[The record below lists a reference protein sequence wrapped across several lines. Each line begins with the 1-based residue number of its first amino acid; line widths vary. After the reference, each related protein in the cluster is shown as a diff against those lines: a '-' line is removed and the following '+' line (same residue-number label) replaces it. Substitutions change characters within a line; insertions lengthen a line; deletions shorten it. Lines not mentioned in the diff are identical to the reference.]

1 MIKVGGSFGW
11 DWLFR
16 LFDLLHICLG
26 YARDENDVAR
36 DLYAAL
42 VQFFTLFEAYRGR
55 PFFATGESYAGK
67 DFCSSTHKLVCKTFT
82 THTGKYVPAI
92 AHRIHQAGDEAKAA
106 GINLQGLAIGDG
118 LCDPRNMGGYGPFLF
133 QVLQANVLT
142 ICLKPFFFTQV
153 GLIDEPQREHFNQ
166 VEKAATELIDAGQY
180 FKAFQLWDELLNG
193 DLTANTGSYF
203 KNATG
208 LNYYYNFLLD
218 TEPADFEYYN
228 AYLGLSETR
237 EVGFLR
243 DLSFVFVYQTYG
255 LFISQA
261 IHVGNRPYNDGAAVE
276 QHIVNDIMQSVRP
289 WVEELL
295 DAGYRTLIYS
305 GQLDI
310 IVAAP
315 LSENFLQALQWKG
328 KERYRA
334 APRTI
339 YKVGQRGGA
348 GDNSQELVA
357 GYVRQVDG
365 LLYQIII
372 RNAGHILPYDQ
383 PLVAHDMITRFVR
396 GDRF

>member
-1 MIKVGGSFGW
+1 M
-11 DWLFR
+11 
-16 LFDLLHICLG
+16 
-26 YARDENDVAR
+26 
-36 DLYAAL
+36 
-42 VQFFTLFEAYRGR
+42 
-55 PFFATGESYAGK
+55 
-67 DFCSSTHKLVCKTFT
+67 
-82 THTGKYVPAI
+82 
-92 AHRIHQAGDEAKAA
+92 
-106 GINLQGLAIGDG
+106 
-118 LCDPRNMGGYGPFLF
+118 
-133 QVLQANVLT
+133 
-142 ICLKPFFFTQV
+142 
-153 GLIDEPQREHFNQ
+153 
-166 VEKAATELIDAGQY
+166 
-180 FKAFQLWDELLNG
+180 
-193 DLTANTGSYF
+193 
-203 KNATG
+203 
-208 LNYYYNFLLD
+208 
-218 TEPADFEYYN
+218 
-228 AYLGLSETR
+228 
-237 EVGFLR
+237 
-243 DLSFVFVYQTYG
+243 
-255 LFISQA
+255 
-261 IHVGNRPYNDGAAVE
+261 GNRPYNDGAAVE

-383 PLVAHDMITRFVR
+383 PRVAHDMITRFVR